1 MSWLDTM
8 ATNAGINKDY
18 TQHEQ
23 DTATNSANGE
33 KSLYD
38 KKLLN
43 IGPFNFSGKEIMDA
57 SQSLLDSAASVY
69 GNIAYE
75 FGNPYGIGDTLRNYA
90 QQHEQ
95 AMGENTQPGFNY
107 DYIMNGGLLRDT
119 GTLAGSVLSL
129 APVGAAAAGGA
140 AALGASA
147 PVVGAVGGIASAL
160 GEAAAEGGGTLAD
173 SLAQG
178 LSLDEAESRAREVT
192 GKNALF
198 LGATNALSGGMMGKF
213 LKGVAQNLAGKGAE
227 KLAGG
232 IANQSGLISQ
242 GTKETLKGAGTL
254 GMSALNEGFQEA
266 EQDAI
271 SASVDPNKYASYNP
285 VYWSDE
291 QWEDFN
297 RTIGPTALMG
307 LVGGAGGNAS
317 YNYGLARQ
325 NETQEAEQSGNQA
338 NDMANTAATSIPAQ
352 ANYTIADEVSDANL
366 SQGTE
371 SKLRMLD
378 EAYYKQYGQH
388 LYVTSMTRH
397 WGTNSDHET
406 GSAFDVADDGLAN
419 DSERRQWIAEK
430 ARQLGLN
437 PLDEYE
443 NPSSGATGGH
453 MHFSDKGGAVNVD
466 HSCGIKR

>member
-227 KLAGG
+227 KLADG
-232 IANQSGLISQ
+232 ITNQSGLISQ

-338 NDMANTAATSIPAQ
+338 NDMANTAVTSIPAQ

-378 EAYYKQYGQH
+378 EEYYKQY
-388 LYVTSMTRH
+388 
-397 WGTNSDHET
+397 E
-406 GSAFDVADDGLAN
+406 
-419 DSERRQWIAEK
+419 
-430 ARQLGLN
+430 
-437 PLDEYE
+437 
-443 NPSSGATGGH
+443 
-453 MHFSDKGGAVNVD
+453 
-466 HSCGIKR
+466 